1 MALVACGGGAG
12 GGDLWGDQ
20 LGRGYNVQEK
30 SEPACESVAVVA
42 TKGDVT
48 E

>member
-1 MALVACGGGAG
+1 MHVGEELEGETCG
-12 GGDLWGDQ
+12 GDQ

-42 TKGDVT
+42 MKGDVT
-48 E
+48 Q